1 MKQYSSDMGEIDM
14 SVYTTFIPKIVDEKQ
29 ELKRKK
35 KAQEVAAE
43 ANKKMETMKAEL
55 NQIRKENR
63 TKRKW

>member
-1 MKQYSSDMGEIDM
+1 M
-14 SVYTTFIPKIVDEKQ
+14 SVYRTFIPKIVDEKQ
-29 ELKRKK
+29 ELKRKLK